1 MNKLKS
7 ILFCLALVFC
17 APALQAQGLLKKLK
31 QKVADATDKAID
43 KKTDDLING
52 KKNDQSGNTPVSE
65 GGNTP
70 GAVGP
75 GRPATHAGNKP
86 VNKGGAG
93 LVTTPPDVNGNLSTA
108 ENSFKAGSYGEARYA
123 IQQAMLGVELQIGQN
138 ILKGLPETVAGL
150 PKQGEKDQV
159 ASSGFG
165 WVGLTIQREYL
176 KDDKQLTFTLANN
189 SMWMSALNMFLTNG
203 ALGQTTTG
211 DKQNMK
217 QIQVKGNKAV
227 IQYED
232 NTGYKISIPLGQSS
246 LLMFE
251 GINFTNE
258 QEITAAANAF
268 DIDAIKKTLG
278 EK

>member
-1 MNKLKS
+1 MIKLKP
-7 ILFCLALVFC
+7 ILFCLALH
-17 APALQAQGLLKKLK
+17 AQGLLNKLK
-31 QKVADATDKAID
+31 QKAAEAAEKAVD
-43 KKTDDLING
+43 KKTDEMING
-52 KKNDQSGNTPVSE
+52 KRTDQDGNSSVSDA
-65 GGNTP
+65 GNNT
-70 GAVGP
+70 AVGP
-75 GRPATHAGNKP
+75 GMPSKSSGGKP

-93 LVTTPPDVNGNLSTA
+93 LITTPPDVKGNLSTA
-108 ENSFKAGSYGEARYA
+108 ETSFKAGSYGEARYA

-138 ILKGLPETVAGL
+138 ILKGLPETVSGL
-150 PKQGEKDQV
+150 PKQAEKDQV

-165 WVGLTIQREYL
+165 WAGLTIQREYL

-203 ALGQTTTG
+203 AFGQTTTSTG

-217 QIQVKGNKAV
+217 QIKVKGNKAV

-232 NTGYKISIPLGQSS
+232 NTGYKISIPIGQSS

-251 GINFTNE
+251 GINFANE